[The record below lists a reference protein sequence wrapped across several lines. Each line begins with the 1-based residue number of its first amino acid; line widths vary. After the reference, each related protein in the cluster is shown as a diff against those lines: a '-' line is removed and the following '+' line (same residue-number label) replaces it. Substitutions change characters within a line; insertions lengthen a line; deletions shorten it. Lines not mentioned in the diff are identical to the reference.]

1 MRHQYAHMYR
11 RPAAH
16 TSETC
21 ARWRRC
27 VASPVDGCESN
38 PFATSIWPYL
48 LGLLTLFSSGGSLLI
63 LAYAL
68 RSCEATAPLHAARAD
83 AAPSTK
89 PTARRAPQAL
99 MAITV
104 FEGCMIISGA
114 ASGNVVLDEISA
126 LSPIGLYAYGA
137 SVAVILG
144 GLGVLLHGEL
154 GPKPELEASLL

>member
-1 MRHQYAHMYR
+1 MRQQYAHVYR

-16 TSETC
+16 ASETC

-68 RSCEATAPLHAARAD
+68 RSCEARGNCPTPRSTRRSRARHGTNHSSRAAR
-83 AAPSTK
+83 
-89 PTARRAPQAL
+89 RRL
-99 MAITV
+99 
-104 FEGCMIISGA
+104 
-114 ASGNVVLDEISA
+114 
-126 LSPIGLYAYGA
+126 
-137 SVAVILG
+137 
-144 GLGVLLHGEL
+144 
-154 GPKPELEASLL
+154 